1 MIRRTAAAAAATLAV
16 LVLATA
22 ASAQCLSAAFV
33 NPDGNYIVPGVRGG
47 IVYRRVD
54 GVALSMDAYVQQRGE
69 RRPAVIVVHG
79 GSWDT
84 GSRVSFTGQLL
95 ELLTRAGFNW
105 FAVDYRLGG
114 LDRYR
119 DAIDDLDAA
128 IGFVRCHAA
137 DFKIDPDKI
146 VLLGE
151 DAGAH
156 LALLLGAEPQARIH
170 AVVSLGGFYDLAGIP
185 SLKAKYAADVL
196 AAASPA
202 RRPLNGM
209 PPVLLIHGGAD
220 TEVPPQQADAFCA
233 ALRSAGRRCDL
244 SVVEGAIH
252 RPENW
257 WPTQWAYKRELAA
270 WLETATR
277 LASPNHQPYATRLVK
292 DVVFSRTN
300 ELRLDAYVPAG
311 AGPFPAVIIAHG
323 GGWEAGDKVTYVT
336 PLFEPLAKAGF
347 AWFSIDYRLTPAFRN
362 SDQLEDV
369 REAVRF
375 VRANAGRFRVDPNRI
390 ALLGESASGQI
401 VAQLATERLE
411 GVAAV
416 VSFYGVYDFL
426 QMTPAAGPRSIASR
440 LFGLSEMDDAA
451 RRELARLSPIF
462 HVARDMPPLLL
473 IQGTA
478 DRLHAQ
484 AVAFSQRLDAVGA
497 RYDRYDVEGAPHG
510 VENWEGHEGWMGYKR
525 QLVDWLQLTLH
536 RPRPGT
542 TMSEPP
548 GPRPPERAT
557 TVTRLSTGF
566 LAAQAIPRS
575 TMR

>member
-1 MIRRTAAAAAATLAV
+1 MTRHAASAAAILAV
-16 LVLATA
+16 LALATT
-22 ASAQCLSAAFV
+22 ASAQCLAATAA

-54 GVALSMDAYVQQRGE
+54 GIALSMDAYVQQRGE
-69 RRPAVIVVHG
+69 RRPAVVVVHG

-84 GSRVSFTGQLL
+84 GSRVSFTGQQL

-105 FAVDYRLGG
+105 FAVDYRLTG

-119 DAIDDLDAA
+119 DAIDDLRAA
-128 IGFVRCHAA
+128 IEFVRCHAA
-137 DFKIDPDKI
+137 DFRIDPDRV

-156 LALLLGAEPQARIH
+156 LALLLAGESQARIE
-170 AVVSLGGFYDLAGIP
+170 AVVSLGGFYDLGEIS
-185 SLKAKYAADVL
+185 SLKAKYPAEVL
-196 AAASPA
+196 AAASPG
-202 RRPLNGM
+202 RRPLAGM

-220 TEVPPQQADAFCA
+220 TEVPPQQAEAFCA
-233 ALRSAGRRCDL
+233 ALRSAGRSCDL
-244 SVVEGAIH
+244 NVVEGAIH

-257 WPTQWAYKRELAA
+257 WPTQWGYKRELAV
-270 WLETATR
+270 WLQTATR
-277 LASPNHQPYATRLVK
+277 LGNSDHQPYTTKLVK
-292 DVVFSRTN
+292 DVVFSPTN

-347 AWFSIDYRLTPAFRN
+347 AWFSIDYRLTPAVHN

-375 VRANAGRFRVDPNRI
+375 VRANAERFHVDPNRI

-401 VAQLATERLE
+401 VAQLATERIE

-426 QMTPAAGPRSIASR
+426 QMTPAAGPRSIAAR
-440 LFGLSEMDDAA
+440 LFGLSEMNDTA
-451 RRELARLSPIF
+451 RAELARLSPIF

-484 AVAFSQRLDAVGA
+484 AVAFSQRLEAVGA

-510 VENWEGHEGWMGYKR
+510 VENWEGHDSWMGYKK
-525 QLVDWLQLTLH
+525 QLVDWLALRLH
-536 RPRPGT
+536 LPRPGT

-548 GPRPPERAT
+548 GPRPPARAT
-557 TVTRLSTGF
+557 TVSRLSTGF
-566 LAAQAIPRS
+566 LADQAIPR
-575 TMR
+575 RIIR